1 MDEDYD
7 DLIVILEPVPSSS
20 STTETTLHPS
30 CPASLPSQSSTSKV
44 PEDLS
49 ESGAKTDVV
58 SVHEFKKLFE
68 YNENKLESGSCVPG
82 STNDISEGGKR
93 PQRVAAVQSN
103 RNTDFLLQCL
113 SF

>member
-58 SVHEFKKLFE
+58 SVHEFNE
-68 YNENKLESGSCVPG
+68 YNENKLESGGCVPG
-82 STNDISEGGKR
+82 ATNDISEGGKR
-93 PQRVAAVQSN
+93 PKRAAAVQSN
-103 RNTDFLLQCL
+103 RNTDFLLSID